1 MIVTHPLWLLFCIIL
16 FIIIGEYEAL
26 FYCILGWLFINLI
39 FGKNSYLVKMW
50 QKIKWG
56 KEIHK
61 KNTLIYENTVKLL
74 KKTIQLPKNNFYNCF
89 IKYWITICIFS
100 ISENLDQFLFGNKS
114 EGIFPIYTLKR
125 NLNKLNKYKINEI
138 IKILVCYYISATK
151 KNDLSSNFLK
161 KHNINHKD
169 FEKEIFSFFSFNSED
184 IKTFRNLD
192 NKYTNEP
199 TVFPHTIF
207 IKILERALGI
217 YDKYYPVDIRE
228 IITARNS
235 LTALWTIVFFKK
247 YAVFNPAVIEHYGPD
262 DHTKNIIN
270 IYKTT
275 GVWPKI
281 FIFGT
286 PEEIIESFKE
296 AVKENYEY

>member
-1 MIVTHPLWLLFCIIL
+1 MGFFSKLRDVLS
-16 FIIIGEYEAL
+16 
-26 FYCILGWLFINLI
+26 
-39 FGKNSYLVKMW
+39 GKIY
-50 QKIKWG
+50 
-56 KEIHK
+56 KE
-61 KNTLIYENTVKLL
+61 NTLIYENTIKLL
-74 KKTIQLPKNNFYNCF
+74 NKTIQLPKNNFYNRF

-100 ISENLDQFLFGNKS
+100 ISENLDLFLFGKKS
-114 EGIFPIYTLKR
+114 EGISPIYTLKR
-125 NLNKLNKYKINEI
+125 NLNKLNEYKINEI

-207 IKILERALGI
+207 MKILERALGI
-217 YDKYYPVDIRE
+217 RIHDEFYPVDISLDIRE
-228 IITARNS
+228 IITVRTS
-235 LTALWTIVFFKK
+235 LSVLWEIAFLKK
-247 YAVFNPAVIEHYGPD
+247 FLVFNHAGIETYGRD
-262 DHTKNIIN
+262 DDFVKNIIN

-275 GVWPKI
+275 EVWPTML
-281 FIFGT
+281 IFGT
-286 PEEIIESFKE
+286 FEEIVEGLKKE
-296 AVKENYEY
+296 GII